1 MSNLHVLKSSLK
13 DYFGRVRGYLG
24 TDTEY
29 WILKSVDSDSS
40 ELDVL
45 RVLLSCRSPENHTVP
60 AEIIPCGSTHLILM
74 PYVETLLD
82 VPWTSIDEVIDAIE
96 QCLTVRLLDPFDR
109 RLC

>member
-1 MSNLHVLKSSLK
+1 MSIIHVLKSSLK

-45 RVLLSCRSPENHTVP
+45 RVLLSCRSPEDHTVP
-60 AEIIPCGSTHLILM
+60 AEIIPCGGTHLILM
-74 PYVETLLD
+74 PYVEPLLY
-82 VPWTSIDEVIDAIE
+82 VPWTSIDEVIDAME

-109 RLC
+109 